1 MYFPSWIKNTVA
13 YQIFPDRF
21 SNLGQAYPCQP
32 WGSTPQYDG
41 KMGGTLKGISAAI
54 PYIEELGVNLLYL
67 NPIFTSPSNH
77 RYDASDYFSVDPTL
91 GTGADF
97 DSLISSLHNQG
108 MRLMMDIAFN
118 HTSNMHPR
126 FLEAIAGNHESR
138 DWYHIV
144 DYENYENDWVRAQGM
159 SYLGW
164 WGYPSLPKL
173 NLSHVPVRLH
183 HMDVLDYW
191 SSKGVDAFRFDVPS
205 DITDPYFWRD
215 VSVKIEDRLRIAE
228 LWWDQK
234 DWLINNDMHG
244 QMNYPLLY
252 AMLNFFAYE
261 HIAEDKLYS
270 SGLGDGY
277 FNDTFLKTR
286 DQDVFLDTIS
296 RLFALSSPRDS
307 LESTISMSNL
317 NLLGSHDTAR
327 IASYLPDKDIRKQLF
342 AFMFFSVGMPCI
354 YYGDETGMR
363 GNKDP
368 DNRRAFNWDS
378 SSWDMDLFCYV
389 KNLISFRKNSLAFQ
403 GSYQIASRGEGL
415 VEVTRE
421 YESDKVLAV
430 FNRSKSDK
438 SYNLGKGLEEVIT
451 GKGFFKPGS
460 EIVVPAHGVRMF
472 RNKLKT

>member
-1 MYFPSWIKNTVA
+1 MYFPSWVKNAVA

-41 KMGGTLKGISAAI
+41 KMGGTFKGIESKI
-54 PYIEELGVNLLYL
+54 SYLEGLGVNLIYL
-67 NPIFTSPSNH
+67 NPIFASPSNH
-77 RYDASDYFSVDPTL
+77 RYDAMDYFSPDPIL
-91 GTGADF
+91 GTLEDF
-97 DSLISSLHNQG
+97 GSLASALHKND
-108 MRLMMDIAFN
+108 MRLMLDIAFN

-126 FLEAIAGNHESR
+126 FLDAISGHDESR
-138 DWYHIV
+138 NWYHIH
-144 DYENYENDWVRAQGM
+144 DGDRYDPGWVRAQGV

-164 WGYPSLPKL
+164 WGYPHLPVL
-173 NLSHVPVRLH
+173 NIGSEQVRAH
-183 HMDVLDYW
+183 HNEVIRFW
-191 SSKGVDAFRFDVPS
+191 SGLGADGFRFDVAS
-205 DITDPYFWRD
+205 DINDPSFWK
-215 VSVKIEDRLRIAE
+215 SIANSSKSALRIAE

-234 DWLINNDMHG
+234 DWLLNNDMHG

-261 HIAEDKLYS
+261 HVIEDKLYS

-277 FNDTFLKTR
+277 FNDMFLRTR

-296 RLFALSSPRDS
+296 RLFALSYDQDS
-307 LESTISMSNL
+307 LESNISMSNL

-342 AFMFFSVGMPCI
+342 AFIFFSVGMPCI

-378 SSWDMDLFCYV
+378 SSWDMDLFGYV
-389 KNLISFRKNSLAFQ
+389 KELISFRKNSPAFL
-403 GSYQIASRGEGL
+403 GSYQIAPRGEGL

-421 YESDKVLAV
+421 YDGDKALAV
-430 FNRSKSDK
+430 FNRSKDDK
-438 SYNLGKGLEEVIT
+438 SYGICKGLEEVIT
-451 GKGFFKPGS
+451 GTCVFDNAS
-460 EIVVPAHGVRMF
+460 EIIVPAHGVRIF
-472 RNKLKT
+472 RNQI